1 MKKILLHIISC
12 VCLCGIGIGDLCGQE
27 AAGGKHTEA
36 SDTSSIS
43 LSTTDDKDLVKQA
56 KEIQRERKKEERRKR
71 TELKRQ
77 NIAER
82 RAALIA
88 QEDSASVAKG
98 EIQDNL
104 GEEAVIPENKPSY
117 LDAQDTLLMPNMEYF
132 AFDDS
137 TMMAEAKILKAPPA
151 KKEKNP
157 AHAAFLSALIPGA
170 GQIYGGSQWWMAP
183 VFWGGMAG
191 TICAVSWYN
200 TYYNDFR
207 AEYKYR
213 IATGEM
219 KDYTYFTNDALVERM
234 QQAEKQRDL
243 WILGTVGVYL
253 LNVLHANVAVQL
265 SEFKVQ
271 RKHREAI
278 ERDEIMKTL
287 TFSPVMMAPAPG
299 IDQNPT
305 PGIGLT
311 FSF

>member
-117 LDAQDTLLMPNMEYF
+117 LDVQDTLLMPNMEYF

-157 AHAAFLSALIPGA
+157 AHAAFRA
-170 GQIYGGSQWWMAP
+170 G
-183 VFWGGMAG
+183 
-191 TICAVSWYN
+191 C
-200 TYYNDFR
+200 
-207 AEYKYR
+207 
-213 IATGEM
+213 GE
-219 KDYTYFTNDALVERM
+219 
-234 QQAEKQRDL
+234 
-243 WILGTVGVYL
+243 
-253 LNVLHANVAVQL
+253 
-265 SEFKVQ
+265 
-271 RKHREAI
+271 
-278 ERDEIMKTL
+278 
-287 TFSPVMMAPAPG
+287 
-299 IDQNPT
+299 
-305 PGIGLT
+305 
-311 FSF
+311 